1 MRGVFTLKFKIDRRN
16 NLLNGFD
23 ISDCNGDINV
33 AQVQGDFAI
42 VHHSCGTFIDPTFET
57 QANATLNSGKELG
70 VYHFITGADGE
81 IDTFINGIRP
91 YVGKAIIAL
100 DWEAGN
106 ERCPNT
112 QWGNWQ
118 YLRRFTQAIQRE
130 LGVNP
135 LLYASASD
143 YGPLYSLGT
152 QLNCGVWVAQ
162 YATNDA
168 TGYQEAPWNENEY
181 DMAVFQYSDNGRI
194 DGYNGPL
201 DLDLFYGDRNTWHA
215 YAKSTMTAPAPKKE
229 EAPKPINYMISEN
242 ALNANKDVI
251 PVGTKV
257 VITNIAKD
265 TLYLTSHNGGLC
277 MTYTPMPWYVQ
288 RNNDNS
294 ISLADPWGNWITV
307 SNDPKNGE
315 LPSVVRG
322 NGSPEQ
328 RWMASNYNGG
338 IMLTCLVNENMNLD
352 LPEDNDRYAQRVQM
366 WGKWTTGQLCPNQ
379 TWKVSKYVEPA
390 PKVAVK
396 EEEKHPADNKADIS
410 HATDRNASVP
420 KETVKSVTQSDNES
434 QTDKAE
440 VKVDNTDKNDVQGRI
455 IADLKDLSDISQTQ
469 ETALGDQ
476 LADVVQAMFH
486 TKKATKKMAS
496 WIFIL
501 GSLFALAATVLLV
514 LTGCHILPASGGVI
528 AGVVSGVF
536 SAFAHAMGISV
547 VKTK

>member
-1 MRGVFTLKFKIDRRN
+1 MQEGFTLKFKIDRRN

-23 ISDCNGDINV
+23 VSDCNGGIDV
-33 AQVQGDFAI
+33 SQVQGDFAI
-42 VHHSCGTFIDPTFET
+42 VQHSCGNFIDPTFET

-70 VYHFITGADGE
+70 VYHFITGVDGE

-100 DWEAGN
+100 DWETGDQ
-106 ERCPNT
+106 ECPNT

-118 YLRRFTQAIQRE
+118 YLRRFAQAIQRE

-135 LLYASASD
+135 LLYASASN

-162 YATNDA
+162 YATDDP
-168 TGYQEAPWNENEY
+168 TGYQEAPWNENKY
-181 DMAVFQYSDNGRI
+181 DMVVFQYSDNGRI

-201 DLDLFYGDRNTWHA
+201 DLDLFYGDRDTWQA
-215 YAKSTMTAPAPKKE
+215 YAKSTINTPAPKKV
-229 EAPKPINYMISEN
+229 EAPKTINYMINEN

-257 VITNIAKD
+257 VITNIAND
-265 TLYLTSHNGGLC
+265 TRYLTSHNGGLE
-277 MTYTPMPWYVQ
+277 MSNTPMPWYIQ

-315 LPSVVRG
+315 LPSVVKG

-338 IMLTCLVNENMNLD
+338 IMFTCLVNENMNLD
-352 LPEDNDRYAQRVQM
+352 LPEDNDREGQRVQV
-366 WGKWTTGQLCPNQ
+366 WWKWTTGEMCPNQ
-379 TWKVSKYVEPA
+379 TWKVSKYIEPA
-390 PKVAVK
+390 PKVEVK
-396 EEEKHPADNKADIS
+396 KSIDTKNDIS
-410 HATDRNASVP
+410 HDAKT
-420 KETVKSVTQSDNES
+420 ETVKAVPAPNKEIPTQKD
-434 QTDKAE
+434 E
-440 VKVDNTDKNDVQGRI
+440 VKVNNDKNDDTQSRI
-455 IADLKDLSDISQTQ
+455 IADLKDLSDISKTQ
-469 ETALGDQ
+469 ESEVGDQ
-476 LADVVQAMFH
+476 IAGVVQAMFH
-486 TKKATKKMAS
+486 TKKATKRMAS
-496 WIFIL
+496 WIFVI
-501 GSLFALAATVLLV
+501 GSIFALTATILLV
-514 LTGCHILPASGGVI
+514 LTGCHILPVSGGVI
-528 AGVVSGVF
+528 AGVISGVF
-536 SAFAHAMGISV
+536 SGFAHAMGISV